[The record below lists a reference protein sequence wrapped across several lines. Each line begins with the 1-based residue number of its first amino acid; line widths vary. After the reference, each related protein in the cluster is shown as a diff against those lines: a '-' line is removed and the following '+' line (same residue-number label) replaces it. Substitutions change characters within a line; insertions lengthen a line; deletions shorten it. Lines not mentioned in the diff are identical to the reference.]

1 MNPARAK
8 LSLLA
13 ILTVLVCATAPSSAS
28 ALGPKPTVT
37 GIPTSTNV
45 QAVNF
50 TLSTTVDSTW
60 FVDFGCGYDTAFI
73 NRCDYSGYPSCTPP
87 VGGQHTCSQTYTQQ
101 IPPEGKHFFRFAA
114 AYCDD
119 ATLSACEANDDFIS
133 SPIETVAFTI
143 DRARPYVVID
153 IGPEYFL
160 QVLEPGAGSFA
171 FSASEV
177 VSFTC
182 SIDNADALP
191 CTSPF
196 AVPKYLKNRMHFF
209 QVLAT
214 DAAGNHS
221 RAWRSFRVDV
231 FHPKKCA
238 KGSSKRAK
246 AKRKK
251 CVKKNAADKKAW
263 KKKHDLK

>member
-1 MNPARAK
+1 MKVAR
-8 LSLLA
+8 LNLLLLA
-13 ILTVLVCATAPSSAS
+13 IVTVLVCAAAPSSAS

-119 ATLSACEANDDFIS
+119 ASLSECEANDDFIS
-133 SPIETVAFTI
+133 SPIETVTFTV
-143 DRARPYVVID
+143 DRTRPMLNLDSGSVS
-153 IGPEYFL
+153 FL
-160 QVLEPGAGSFA
+160 KVLEPGVGSFV
-171 FSASEV
+171 FSSNEV

-182 SIDNADALP
+182 SLDGADAFP

-196 AVPKYLKNRMHFF
+196 AVPKYLKNRMHSFK
-209 QVLAT
+209 VLAT
-214 DAAGNHS
+214 DAAGNQS
-221 RAWRSFRVDV
+221 PARLSFFVDV
-231 FHPKKCA
+231 FHPKRCA

-246 AKRKK
+246 AKRKS

-263 KKKHDLK
+263 KKKHHLK